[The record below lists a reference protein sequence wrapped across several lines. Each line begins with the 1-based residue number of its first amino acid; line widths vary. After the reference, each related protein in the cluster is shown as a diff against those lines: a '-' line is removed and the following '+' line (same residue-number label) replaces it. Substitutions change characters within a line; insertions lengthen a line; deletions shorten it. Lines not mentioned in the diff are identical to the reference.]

1 MIGTGSLSGTRSAV
15 FSFHVQFPYRTC
27 FARFHLAL
35 PINTV
40 SLTMKTCPLRLH
52 RLGIIRHCDDAPL
65 SIQAFEQFIDQM
77 TYTVHT
83 HTHKTVPVTCCSSQV
98 LEVGRWPSPAPGV
111 ALPARPSRQATA
123 SHPSLS
129 LPSAYHCWGRQTL
142 SIASC
147 CALSSFKRETQNRI
161 RFHFHFSEDDDARRG
176 WGLMWTSKRGSM
188 KTVVLMATPC
198 PKSLHGKGEK

>member
-15 FSFHVQFPYRTC
+15 FSFHVQFAYRCC

-129 LPSAYHCWGRQTL
+129 LSLSPKRKPLLGSANIEHCIML
-142 SIASC
+142 SFEQFQERDSKSNSI
-147 CALSSFKRETQNRI
+147 SFS
-161 RFHFHFSEDDDARRG
+161 FFRG
-176 WGLMWTSKRGSM
+176 
-188 KTVVLMATPC
+188 
-198 PKSLHGKGEK
+198 